1 MYMGELK
8 NVINANDKITEQ
20 SYLELAKSSQEKFN
34 EYEAK
39 NRKLINQINELKK
52 SVVCS
57 YALSRKLDEILEELE
72 IPLTYKSV
80 IEYMVKEIRSD
91 LSSAVFQLEH
101 NDELEDNLEVVNIF
115 NVNTNNNNTI

>member
-1 MYMGELK
+1 MGELK

-101 NDELEDNLEVVNIF
+101 NDEFDDDNIEVVNIF
-115 NVNTNNNNTI
+115 QVNTNN

>member
-1 MYMGELK
+1 MGELK

-101 NDELEDNLEVVNIF
+101 NDEFDDDNIEVVNIF

>member
-1 MYMGELK
+1 MGELK

-57 YALSRKLDEILEELE
+57 YALSRKLDEILEELD

-101 NDELEDNLEVVNIF
+101 NDELEENLEVVNIF